1 MNNLKDLTV
10 IIVTFKTNEDILYNC
25 INSISKDVN
34 IINIE
39 NSNDT
44 SHKKKIEQKYNN
56 VKVILSGK
64 NLGYGGGNNL
74 GIQKSETRYIL
85 ISNPDVVYNNNFF
98 EEVKNYLKDDLNFSI
113 IGPSYN
119 DEKILSYGSFDLSKN
134 LNKFDKFHLKEVDWV
149 VGCTMLLD
157 TKKINENFY
166 FDENFFLYFE
176 EADLCRRIKLKGGKV
191 YTSSKLLVDHYGHKG
206 SAATDPKYSIE
217 TEMFRNWH
225 WMWSSFYYKRK
236 YSNYLIALGSMFG
249 KLARSFIKMIFFTIV
264 YNKKKQTM
272 YYARFAGLINSML
285 GKKSWYRVKSL
296 FD

>member
-85 ISNPDVVYNNNFF
+85 ISNPDVVYNKNFF

-119 DEKILSYGSFDLSKN
+119 DKKILSYGSFDLSKN
-134 LNKFDKFHLKEVDWV
+134 SNEFDKFHLKEVDWV

-157 TKKINENFY
+157 TKKIDENFY

-249 KLARSFIKMIFFTIV
+249 KLARSFIKMIFFTII

>member
-25 INSISKDVN
+25 INSIGKDVN

-39 NSNDT
+39 NSNDK

-98 EEVKNYLKDDLNFSI
+98 EEVKNYLKDDLNFSV

-134 LNKFDKFHLKEVDWV
+134 LNEFDKFSLKEVDWV

-249 KLARSFIKMIFFTIV
+249 KLVRSFIKMIFFTIV

-272 YYARFAGLINSML
+272 YYARFAGLINSIL

>member
-1 MNNLKDLTV
+1 MVAFHSCWSLLSKVKIISTEEWNEWWEKGKKGEERDLSLPPAERGA
-10 IIVTFKTNEDILYNC
+10 KLAQAKGCNACHSSDG
-25 INSISKDVN
+25 SI
-34 IINIE
+34 
-39 NSNDT
+39 
-44 SHKKKIEQKYNN
+44 
-56 VKVILSGK
+56 
-64 NLGYGGGNNL
+64 
-74 GIQKSETRYIL
+74 
-85 ISNPDVVYNNNFF
+85 
-98 EEVKNYLKDDLNFSI
+98 I

-134 LNKFDKFHLKEVDWV
+134 LNEFDKFHLKEVDWV

-176 EADLCRRIKLKGGKV
+176 EADLCRRIKLKGGRV

>member
-134 LNKFDKFHLKEVDWV
+134 LNEFDKFHLKEVDWV

-176 EADLCRRIKLKGGKV
+176 EADLCRRIKLKGGRV

>member
-176 EADLCRRIKLKGGKV
+176 EADLCRRIKLKGGRV

-264 YNKKKQTM
+264 YNKKKTNHVLCKIC
-272 YYARFAGLINSML
+272 RSN
-285 GKKSWYRVKSL
+285 
-296 FD
+296 

>member
-134 LNKFDKFHLKEVDWV
+134 SNEFDKFHLKEVDWV

-176 EADLCRRIKLKGGKV
+176 EADLCRRIKLKGGRI

-225 WMWSSFYYKRK
+225 WMWSSFYYK
-236 YSNYLIALGSMFG
+236 
-249 KLARSFIKMIFFTIV
+249 
-264 YNKKKQTM
+264 KK
-272 YYARFAGLINSML
+272 I
-285 GKKSWYRVKSL
+285 
-296 FD
+296 

>member
-134 LNKFDKFHLKEVDWV
+134 LNTFDKFHLKEVDWV

-176 EADLCRRIKLKGGKV
+176 EADLCRRIKLKGGRV

-272 YYARFAGLINSML
+272 YYARFAGLINSIL